1 MTFTHRRPLQLTAI
15 LIAAAMAIAGCGGVA
30 SDQVASTTIASDPA
44 TTAPSAPV
52 VQAISGNQVD
62 FGDALTQDTVLW
74 FWAPW

>member
-1 MTFTHRRPLQLTAI
+1 MT
-15 LIAAAMAIAGCGGVA
+15 IAGCGGVA
-30 SDQVASTTIASDPA
+30 SDQVASPTIAAAPG
-44 TTAPSAPV
+44 TTAPPAPV

>member
-1 MTFTHRRPLQLTAI
+1 
-15 LIAAAMAIAGCGGVA
+15 MALASCGGDATRQAA
-30 SDQVASTTIASDPA
+30 SSTTQPEV
-44 TTAPSAPV
+44 TTTVANAPV